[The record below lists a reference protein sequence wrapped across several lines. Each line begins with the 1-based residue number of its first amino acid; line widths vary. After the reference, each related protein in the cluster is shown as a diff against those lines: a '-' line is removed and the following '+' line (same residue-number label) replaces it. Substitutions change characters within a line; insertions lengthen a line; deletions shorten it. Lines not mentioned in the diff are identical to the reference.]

1 MNNIVEIIFSIL
13 ILIII
18 IILKLIINK
27 RRSSNYE
34 DELYKKTKKINIFLI
49 LFSIL
54 LFIISFLI
62 NHYIE
67 KEINIFLNVL
77 NSLAIAF
84 IPLPLSIF
92 NLYKTSIIEEDK
104 LIYITNVVTTI
115 KNEKYTKLFNKAGI
129 HLIVLSQEK
138 PKFIK
143 ESIEESAY
151 KKTYLNTNL
160 HIKTTSKKILSR
172 MKNDNIIYE
181 FDNLEKLYN
190 RIIKARGTHDNY
202 LRTLKYNFLTYIP
215 LLILYIILEINGFP
229 FSYNLLLLMITKLF
243 TTITSEFIYR
253 HLPYDSDIQE
263 RKPNNKIIIFNFQE
277 IVFLLI
283 ECFIINII
291 LSIPYMN
298 LLAQGGSIQLSNTIF
313 YTSFIYTNIFITISL
328 YSEQI
333 FLKNI
338 LKVFKK
344 ISTIIYII
352 CSILITIS
360 FNYVFIF
367 NTKYI
372 GLQNY
377 AGSILMGFVSI
388 LFLEIIK
395 LARLTKVKGVKKH
408 GIKNNKKHRRS

>member
-1 MNNIVEIIFSIL
+1 MNNIVEIIISAL

-18 IILKLIINK
+18 TILKVIINK
-27 RRSSNYE
+27 RRSNNYK
-34 DELYKKTKKINIFLI
+34 DELYKKAKKINIFLVF
-49 LFSIL
+49 FSIL
-54 LFIISFLI
+54 LFVISFLV

-84 IPLPLSIF
+84 IPFPLSIF
-92 NLYKTSIIEEDK
+92 NLYKTSITEEDK

-129 HLIVLSQEK
+129 HLIVLSEEK
-138 PKFIK
+138 PKFIR

-151 KKTYLNTNL
+151 KKTYLNSNL

-181 FDNLEKLYN
+181 FDNLEILYN

-215 LLILYIILEINGFP
+215 LLILYTILKMNGFP

-243 TTITSEFIYR
+243 TTIISEFIYKY
-253 HLPYDSDIQE
+253 LPYDSDIQE
-263 RKPNNKIIIFNFQE
+263 RKPNDKIIIFNFQE
-277 IVFLLI
+277 IVLLLI

-338 LKVFKK
+338 LKLLKK
-344 ISTIIYII
+344 IPTIIYII
-352 CSILITIS
+352 CSIFITIS
-360 FNYVFIF
+360 FNYIFIF